1 VAHQYQEE
9 LPDRPCDRPAL
20 PQARILIYM
29 ISPFLILVDG
39 PMGSGKTTTTKLLNQ
54 KLPNAARVA
63 RADIKRLIPNYKENE
78 EALSVTRDVMHVMI
92 DKYLE
97 RGVSVIVELIT
108 KTDGAEAVLGIAH
121 KYGATFNAFRLTAP
135 ADLRLARVH
144 ERTREMMAINE
155 LPQSKI
161 DELAGYFES
170 DEKFF
175 IDNPLDVAETID
187 TQSMTA
193 EQVANAIIERLS

>member
-1 VAHQYQEE
+1 
-9 LPDRPCDRPAL
+9 
-20 PQARILIYM
+20 M
-29 ISPFLILVDG
+29 ISPFIILVDG
-39 PMGSGKTTTTKLLNQ
+39 PMGSGKTSTTKLLNQ

-63 RADIKRLIPNYKENE
+63 RADIKRLIPNYRENE
-78 EALSVTRDVMHVMI
+78 ESLSLTRDVMHAMI

-97 RGVSVIVELIT
+97 HGVGVIVELMT
-108 KTDGAEAVLGIAH
+108 RTEDAEDLLGMAH
-121 KYGATFNAFRLTAP
+121 KHGATFNAFRLTAP

-155 LPQSKI
+155 LPQSTI
-161 DELAGYFES
+161 DVLAWNFEL

-187 TQSMTA
+187 MQSMTP